1 MLNKYIA
8 KQIVLAQI
16 CSDAG
21 KNIHELKLKEKNVLY
36 RNIDAGYAGKEDAIK
51 RAITKINSLGSVKS
65 GFHFYV
71 TNNSG
76 NRYYPYLIYFNFEIH
91 GERKQVSFHSA
102 NKEFERYVKKG
113 TSHRITWDHK
123 SSRGSCKA
131 LINMFDF

>member
-8 KQIVLAQI
+8 KQIVIAQI

-21 KNIHELKLKEKNVLY
+21 KHINELNLAEKNVLY
-36 RNIDAGYAGKEDAIK
+36 RSINAGYDGKEEAIK
-51 RAITKINSLGSVKS
+51 RAIKKINSLGSKKS

-71 TNNSG
+71 THNSG
-76 NRYYPYLIYFNFEIH
+76 NRFYPYLIYFNFEIY

-102 NKEFERYVKKG
+102 NTEFERYVKKG